1 MKKIIKLVTLSLVL
15 FIFVGIFPIISYSQA
30 TPVPG
35 TPSTQAS
42 APAVGSV
49 AGSAGTGFTYECIEP
64 TAGPNGGP
72 RYGNCTWNNLIEAV
86 QRFFDFL
93 IPFALFFTVVV
104 LTYAGFFY
112 MKSGTNPSDRTKANR
127 MFQNVAIGIFF
138 ILAAWLIVKLI
149 TNALIGDTT
158 IINNIPL

>member
-1 MKKIIKLVTLSLVL
+1 MNKIIKLVILNLIFT
-15 FIFVGIFPIISYSQA
+15 IFVWIFPLTSYSQA

-35 TPSTQAS
+35 TPSAQA
-42 APAVGSV
+42 PTPVVGST
-49 AGSAGTGFTYECIEP
+49 GTGFTYECVEKG
-64 TAGPNGGP
+64 AGPTGGD

-112 MKSGTNPSDRTKANR
+112 MKSGTNPTDRTKANK
-127 MFQNVAIGIFF
+127 MFQNVGVGIFF
-138 ILAAWLIVKLI
+138 MLAAWLIVKLI
-149 TNALIGDTT
+149 TNALIGDPT